1 MRGEGRGAHSLCSL
15 GWPMCSPWMRD
26 LLSNVLAERD
36 WGRALQDRPGE
47 VIKGADFLPGIT
59 REEEERFDQRG

>member
-1 MRGEGRGAHSLCSL
+1 
-15 GWPMCSPWMRD
+15 MCSPWMRD

-36 WGRALQDRPGE
+36 WGRALQDRPAE